1 MATYDAKRI
10 QSIGRILVLASIMIW
25 FYRQDLMSLNYI
37 VLLNFV
43 VKFIIHLIAKT
54 SLFTKKESDVS
65 IVSFKRKAKIFSL
78 LVSIFMAVIILSA
91 TAFLTMSDQVG
102 GDLGEYDSPNYYDGK
117 FNNLR
122 PTDVETGS
130 FMGVL
135 LDYMVGNADRSP
147 GQTVPTQPYQQADVE
162 EGAVRVTWFGHSTIL
177 VETHDTTLIFDPVFG
192 SDNLNPLVFGPA
204 PFDYEHIYQ
213 VDQLPDIDYVFIS
226 HDHYDHLD
234 MTTIQSLDESMFF
247 VPLGVDEHLKVWD
260 IPSNQIMTFDWYD
273 EVNMREDF
281 QVALTPSQHFS
292 GRGLDR
298 DNSLWGS
305 WVVEIENHSI
315 YFSGDSGYSE
325 EFIEINERYGPF
337 DIAICEAGQYNEAW
351 DQIHMYPE
359 QSVQAA
365 IDLNATTML
374 PIHNTK
380 YILALHEW
388 DDPLERVYQEGKRTN
403 QHVSTPMIGE
413 SFILGQPMEDNPWWR
428 EVAKHNPW
436 FLKTSAIVG
445 WLLPLI
451 FLAGI
456 GMIVHERFL
465 PQSEEE

>member
-1 MATYDAKRI
+1 MVTYDAKRI

-25 FYRQDLMSLNYI
+25 FYRQDLMSLNVII
-37 VLLNFV
+37 VLNFIM
-43 VKFIIHLIAKT
+43 KFIINLVAKT
-54 SLFTKKESDVS
+54 SLFTKKEADVS

-78 LVSIFMAVIILSA
+78 LISIFMAVIILSA

-102 GDLGEYDSPNYYDGK
+102 GDVGAYDSPNYYDGK
-117 FNNLR
+117 FNNIR

-130 FMGVL
+130 FMGIL

-147 GQTVPTQPYQQADVE
+147 GETVPTQPYQQTDVE
-162 EGAVRVTWFGHSTIL
+162 EDAVRVTWFGHSTIL
-177 VETHDTTLIFDPVFG
+177 VETHDTTLLFDPVFG

-213 VDQLPDIDYVFIS
+213 VNQLPDIDYVFIS
-226 HDHYDHLD
+226 HDHY
-234 MTTIQSLDESMFF
+234 
-247 VPLGVDEHLKVWD
+247 
-260 IPSNQIMTFDWYD
+260 IPSNQIMSFDWYD
-273 EVNMREDF
+273 EANITEDF
-281 QVALTPSQHFS
+281 HVALTPSQHFS
-292 GRGLDR
+292 GRDLNR
-298 DNSLWGS
+298 DATLWGS
-305 WVVEIENHSI
+305 WVVEIEGHSI

-325 EFIEINERYGPF
+325 EFIEINDRYGPF

-359 QSVQAA
+359 ESVQAA
-365 IDLNATTML
+365 IDLNATTLL

-413 SFILGQPMEDNPWWR
+413 SFILGEPMEDNPWWR

>member
-1 MATYDAKRI
+1 MVTYDAKRI
-10 QSIGRILVLASIMIW
+10 QLIGRILVLASIMVW
-25 FYRQDLMSLNYI
+25 FYRQDLMSLNFI
-37 VLLNFV
+37 IILNFV
-43 VKFIIHLIAKT
+43 MKFIIALVAKT
-54 SLFTKKESDVS
+54 SLFTKKEQDVTV
-65 IVSFKRKAKIFSL
+65 VSFKRKAKIFSF
-78 LVSIFMAVIILSA
+78 LVSIFMAIIILSA

-102 GDLGEYDSPNYYDGK
+102 GDVGEYDSPNYYNEK
-117 FNNLR
+117 FNNLE
-122 PTDVETGS
+122 DASVSTGS
-130 FMGVL
+130 FFGTL

-147 GQTVPTQPYQQADVE
+147 GETVPTQPYQQADIE
-162 EGAVRVTWFGHSTIL
+162 ENEVRVTWFGHSTIL
-177 VETHDTTLIFDPVFG
+177 IETHDTTLLFDPVFG

-204 PFDYEHIYQ
+204 PFDYEHTYQ

-273 EVNMREDF
+273 EANIAEDF
-281 QVALTPSQHFS
+281 QIALTPSQHFS
-292 GRGLDR
+292 GRGLNR
-298 DNSLWGS
+298 DAALWGS
-305 WVVEIENHSI
+305 WVVEIEGHSI

-325 EFIEINERYGPF
+325 EFQEINNRYGPF
-337 DIAICEAGQYNEAW
+337 DIAILEAGQYNEAW

-359 QSVQAA
+359 QAIQAA
-365 IDLNATTML
+365 IDLHATTML

-413 SFILGQPMEDNPWWR
+413 SLILGEPMEDNPWWR

-436 FLKTSAIVG
+436 FLKTSTIVG
-445 WLLPLI
+445 WLLPLL
-451 FLAGI
+451 FLAGV
-456 GMIVHERFL
+456 GMIVHERFM
-465 PQSEEE
+465 PHTEEE